1 MPSEQWQQDF
11 QQRVTQ
17 YVSQNSGTQNRINAS
32 YNLPVIVHVIYWDA
46 SQNISQAQVNS
57 QIDVLNA
64 DYAGTGLNVN
74 TCPAAFQSLVANTNI
89 SFCKAAKN
97 PNGVTLAEP
106 GIERINA
113 QTAGFSNPGTAGWS
127 STYIDNT
134 VKPATTWDAS
144 KYLNIWVLPLEDGLL
159 GYATFPGGPTN
170 KDGVVIGYL
179 FYGNT
184 GTVSPPYDKGRTT
197 THEIGHWLGLYHIS
211 GDEECGDDLCADT
224 PPQKGNAGDGQGLN
238 YGCPTYPH
246 QPNSCT
252 GTGANGEL
260 FMNFMDYTDDAC
272 MFLFTPDQRTR
283 MQTTMTSISLRS
295 SLASST
301 ACNTIPQAP
310 VANFAA
316 NRTAVCPGNTV
327 TFTDQSSNIPTSW
340 SWTFVGGTPATSNAQ
355 NPTVTYNTAGTYTVT
370 LVATNSLGND
380 TETKTAYIT
389 VGNPAGSALPF
400 TEGFQNANF
409 PPTGWSLSST
419 SAFAWERTTAAGGF
433 GTSTASMYFN
443 NYDDNAASS
452 KDDILT
458 PIINLNGA
466 TNPRLRF
473 DVAYAPYLRTNGT
486 SKFDTLEVLITD
498 YCANT
503 TTSIYKKGGT
513 QLLTAA
519 ATSSAFVPTAAQ
531 WRKDSVFIPAAYLN
545 KNVRITFRNYGLYAN
560 NIYVDNVN
568 LYGITSNNP
577 TPTASFTASDTTVC
591 AGSNLTFTSTSTA
604 SSGSVDSVRWSIPG
618 GIPSTSTANSVT
630 STFNTAGTYT
640 ISLNA
645 YKSGNV
651 STATKSIRVKALPT
665 VAAITGANTVCIG
678 STTTYAST
686 TAGGVWTSSATGI
699 ATVNASGVVTG
710 VSAGS
715 AEIRYTVTSGGCSTM
730 VTKVITVNALPT
742 VAAITGANAVCIG
755 STTTY
760 ASTTAGG
767 AWTSSATG
775 IATVNAS
782 GVVTG
787 VSAGSAEIRYTVT
800 IGGCSTMVTKV
811 ITVNAQPNVT
821 VTSPSV
827 CAGQTAQPIASG
839 ATSYTWTGGLAAVSN
854 PTTPALT
861 TTTTYTVTGTT
872 AGCSK
877 TAVATI
883 TVNTT
888 APTVT
893 ITPNPASVCSGSPIT
908 LNANGANSYTWSSS
922 QTGNTSGTSL
932 TFTPTGN
939 ITVNLSG
946 TLTGCSTAGNTSVN
960 VTVKPKPTVGV
971 TSPSVCAGL
980 TAQPV
985 ASGAA
990 TYTWTG
996 GLAAVANPTTPVLT
1010 TTTAYTVTGTDAN
1023 SCSNTAV
1030 ATVTI
1035 KPIPGTP
1042 TITQSHDTLYSNVII
1057 AGATYEW
1064 YKAGV
1069 LQTTTT
1075 TPYYK
1080 FPSTGTYTVKVINNA
1095 CPSAISANFNAVLTG
1110 VKNNKLN
1117 VELSIVPNPN
1127 NGTFDINISS
1137 ALNKTYQLRL
1147 FNLSGQALLD
1157 EEMFIRTGQNSKRI
1171 NLTGIEKGV
1180 YFLSIIGEDGITT
1193 QNIIVQ

>member
-1 MPSEQWQQDF
+1 MQKIISVIGAVCLLLSTTFAIENKDGDRISRKCGTVMPSEQWQQDF

-340 SWTFVGGTPATSNAQ
+340 SWTFAGGTPATSNAQ

-618 GIPSTSTANSVT
+618 GFLLHPPQT
-630 STFNTAGTYT
+630 
-640 ISLNA
+640 LLHLH
-645 YKSGNV
+645 
-651 STATKSIRVKALPT
+651 SIQQEL
-665 VAAITGANTVCIG
+665 
-678 STTTYAST
+678 
-686 TAGGVWTSSATGI
+686 
-699 ATVNASGVVTG
+699 
-710 VSAGS
+710 
-715 AEIRYTVTSGGCSTM
+715 
-730 VTKVITVNALPT
+730 
-742 VAAITGANAVCIG
+742 
-755 STTTY
+755 
-760 ASTTAGG
+760 
-767 AWTSSATG
+767 
-775 IATVNAS
+775 
-782 GVVTG
+782 
-787 VSAGSAEIRYTVT
+787 
-800 IGGCSTMVTKV
+800 
-811 ITVNAQPNVT
+811 
-821 VTSPSV
+821 
-827 CAGQTAQPIASG
+827 
-839 ATSYTWTGGLAAVSN
+839 
-854 PTTPALT
+854 TP
-861 TTTTYTVTGTT
+861 
-872 AGCSK
+872 
-877 TAVATI
+877 
-883 TVNTT
+883 
-888 APTVT
+888 
-893 ITPNPASVCSGSPIT
+893 
-908 LNANGANSYTWSSS
+908 
-922 QTGNTSGTSL
+922 
-932 TFTPTGN
+932 
-939 ITVNLSG
+939 
-946 TLTGCSTAGNTSVN
+946 
-960 VTVKPKPTVGV
+960 
-971 TSPSVCAGL
+971 
-980 TAQPV
+980 
-985 ASGAA
+985 
-990 TYTWTG
+990 
-996 GLAAVANPTTPVLT
+996 
-1010 TTTAYTVTGTDAN
+1010 
-1023 SCSNTAV
+1023 
-1030 ATVTI
+1030 
-1035 KPIPGTP
+1035 
-1042 TITQSHDTLYSNVII
+1042 
-1057 AGATYEW
+1057 
-1064 YKAGV
+1064 
-1069 LQTTTT
+1069 
-1075 TPYYK
+1075 
-1080 FPSTGTYTVKVINNA
+1080 FP
-1095 CPSAISANFNAVLTG
+1095 
-1110 VKNNKLN
+1110 
-1117 VELSIVPNPN
+1117 
-1127 NGTFDINISS
+1127 
-1137 ALNKTYQLRL
+1137 
-1147 FNLSGQALLD
+1147 
-1157 EEMFIRTGQNSKRI
+1157 
-1171 NLTGIEKGV
+1171 
-1180 YFLSIIGEDGITT
+1180 
-1193 QNIIVQ
+1193 

>member
-665 VAAITGANTVCIG
+665 VAAITGANAVCIG

-730 VTKVITVNALPT
+730 ATKVITVNALPT
-742 VAAITGANAVCIG
+742 VAAIKGANAVCIG